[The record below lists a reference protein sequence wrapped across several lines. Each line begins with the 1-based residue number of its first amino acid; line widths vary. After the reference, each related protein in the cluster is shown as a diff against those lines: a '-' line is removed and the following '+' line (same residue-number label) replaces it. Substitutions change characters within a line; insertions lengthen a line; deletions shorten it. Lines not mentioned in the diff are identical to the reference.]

1 MLDNISPLPFD
12 PSDPRHSESYRRAI
26 DKMTP
31 IPYSY
36 CYNPI
41 LEDPDVSIDIKFRVL
56 NSQIEKQSSVLESAI
71 RSLRAELSIL
81 KSKIATLEVENINL
95 KGTVNELVQSRYF
108 D

>member
-1 MLDNISPLPFD
+1 MLENITPLPFD
-12 PSDPRHSESYRRAI
+12 PRDPRHSESYRRAI

-31 IPYSY
+31 IPYNY

-71 RSLRAELSIL
+71 RSLRMELNIL
-81 KSKIATLEVENINL
+81 TSKITTLEVENKKLEDEVASIKQTL
-95 KGTVNELVQSRYF
+95 YF
-108 D
+108 G

>member
-1 MLDNISPLPFD
+1 MLDNISHLPFD
-12 PSDPRHSESYRRAI
+12 LSDPRHSESYRRAI

-31 IPYSY
+31 IPYGY

-56 NSQIEKQSSVLESAI
+56 NSQIEKQSSILESAI
-71 RSLRAELSIL
+71 RSLRTELNIL
-81 KSKIATLEVENINL
+81 TSKIATLEVENMNL